1 MRQRSSR
8 TRWDTTQICYKAAE
22 PFGGLD
28 AELAIQELSVRR
40 VLAKRLGGVSFS
52 DMDPDEGGMRT
63 LPERFGPHGRQSS
76 SRRIAV
82 LPAIEERPREGLQ
95 SMEAKLPPVLGL
107 DEHPIVVPVRQE
119 LLREDRDRVFIGQRR
134 RRRPITPEESAS
146 QTPSVPKIDRHL
158 VRELDLLS
166 GDLHGSSSGPV
177 QVGEGGSKTG
187 RCVGLGGC
195 RPQRARHDRPPDRP
209 GLQREERHEALR
221 SLRQDDDR
229 AGVLQPEAV
238 EQGDPELRTFPGADT
253 PTLGFELF
261 ELVQGSPF
269 DQP

>member
-82 LPAIEERPREGLQ
+82 LPAIEERPRECLQ
-95 SMEAKLPPVLGL
+95 CMEAKLPPVLGL
-107 DEHPIVVPVRQE
+107 DEHPIVVPVRQK
-119 LLREDRDRVFIGQRR
+119 LLREDGDRVFIGQRR
-134 RRRPITPEESAS
+134 RRRPITPE
-146 QTPSVPKIDRHL
+146 
-158 VRELDLLS
+158 
-166 GDLHGSSSGPV
+166 
-177 QVGEGGSKTG
+177 
-187 RCVGLGGC
+187 
-195 RPQRARHDRPPDRP
+195 
-209 GLQREERHEALR
+209 
-221 SLRQDDDR
+221 
-229 AGVLQPEAV
+229 
-238 EQGDPELRTFPGADT
+238 
-253 PTLGFELF
+253 
-261 ELVQGSPF
+261 
-269 DQP
+269 